1 MLCENFN
8 CSKEAIFSCL
18 FSPQLK
24 TLLYWLMSH
33 LFLNNLKGIPSMIYN
48 IPPPEED
55 RSKRIGFSKPGV
67 RNWDTGKDSSC
78 LVSDIIS
85 KSRLTAI
92 EDTRIANSFLIELM
106 FRWPIKMQLKFLR
119 HKSFKISKSEVSLQ
133 I

>member
-33 LFLNNLKGIPSMIYN
+33 LFLNNLKGIPSMIYD

-55 RSKRIGFSKPGV
+55 RSKRIGF
-67 RNWDTGKDSSC
+67 RN
-78 LVSDIIS
+78 LVSE
-85 KSRLTAI
+85 I
-92 EDTRIANSFLIELM
+92 EIQEKT
-106 FRWPIKMQLKFLR
+106 
-119 HKSFKISKSEVSLQ
+119 HHV
-133 I
+133 